1 MLTVIE
7 PLTGQTPW
15 QGISIVAGVGC
26 QSADLAFLDGWGAG
40 HLAGMPLRQLDL
52 KNRI

>member
-15 QGISIVAGVGC
+15 QGKGISIVAGVGC
-26 QSADLAFLDGWGAG
+26 QSADLAFLDGWGRDIWLVCLYASWS
-40 HLAGMPLRQLDL
+40 
-52 KNRI
+52 